1 MLGMPLYIS
10 EKVSALGAV
19 GDLILV
25 NPVCYVLGLRKEMTF
40 ERSIAPGWTEYAAD
54 YRLVCRVDGKPLMSN
69 AITPK
74 GGGNTLSWAVMLK

>member
-1 MLGMPLYIS
+1 
-10 EKVSALGAV
+10 
-19 GDLILV
+19 
-25 NPVCYVLGLRKEMTF
+25 MTF

-74 GGGNTLSWAVMLK
+74 GGGNTLSWAVLLK